1 MEVLQLKDQ
10 FLKALKEEYPA
21 QEINSFFNLLSAAYL
36 GISRLE
42 IALNPKINVED
53 SVVLKFE
60 EAQARLSNHEP
71 IQYILGETEFFGL
84 NFKVDENVLIP
95 RPETEELVQW
105 ILDDLADRENEDLE
119 ILEIGTGTGCIPISL
134 ANHLK
139 NAEISAVDVSENAL
153 DIAKQNADL
162 NNVKYILF

>member
-53 SVVLKFE
+53 SVVLNFE
-60 EAQARLSNHEP
+60 EAQARLLNHEP

-105 ILDDLADRENEDLE
+105 ILDDLADRENEGLE

-139 NAEISAVDVSENAL
+139 NAEISAVRCFRKCLRYCKTECS
-153 DIAKQNADL
+153 IK
-162 NNVKYILF
+162 